1 MKKLTACYAR
11 VSTQEQVKEGYSIDE
26 QIERLRSYC
35 EAMGWNRYKIYVE
48 AGASGGN
55 MNRPALQEMLKDI
68 RSGMIEKVVVY
79 KLDRL
84 SRSQKDTLNLIEDEF
99 LAHGVDFIS
108 MSENFDT
115 SSPFGRAMVGI
126 LAVFAQLEREQIK
139 ERMSM
144 GREARAKEGKWVGVG
159 NSPVGYDYIDGALQ
173 INDFEAVQIREL
185 FELYN
190 SGSSPRQIARIFND
204 KGYKTKYGK
213 WYERRIVTT
222 LQNKLYAGYVSF
234 DGEYY
239 QGIHDAIISAE
250 TYEITQKNIEARKRS
265 DLPAAPQSTY
275 LGGLLF
281 CKNCGARYGIYGSG
295 KYRYYACHS
304 RRKRNAAMI
313 KDPNC
318 KNKTYRVD
326 VLDELIFS
334 EIRKLE
340 LDPELISSL
349 RNHSDESEK
358 LEHDS
363 KRQAILSQMN
373 VINRQRR
380 RYLELYGLDT
390 FSPEELQ
397 DMIEPLTEQ
406 AEKLQEELDRM
417 DKNQP
422 VISDRHAQA
431 IVNGFSDILKRG
443 RYEEIRAV
451 IEALIQ
457 KIVIEGDDIE
467 IYWRFC

>member
-48 AGASGGN
+48 AGYSGGN

-139 ERMSM
+139 ERMNM

-159 NSPVGYDYIDGALQ
+159 NSPVGYDYIDGVLQ

-239 QGIHDAIISAE
+239 QGIHDAIIDAE
-250 TYEITQKNIEARKRS
+250 TYETTQKNMEARKRS

-326 VLDELIFS
+326 VLDELIFN

-349 RNHSDESEK
+349 RNNSDESEK
-358 LEHDS
+358 LQHEE

-380 RYLELYGLDT
+380 RYLELYGFDT

-406 AEKLQEELDRM
+406 AEKLQEELERM

-457 KIVIEGDDIE
+457 KIVISGDDIE
-467 IYWRFC
+467 IFWRFC